1 MSTSQWI
8 GLWLVLGGGFC
19 QGTFMLPMKWTK
31 SWNFENTWLIFSVS
45 AYLIFPWIIVFATA
59 PQFSQVFAATSAGT
73 LVEVGLFGAGWA
85 ASAVSFG
92 VGIDAIGLSVGFAII
107 YGLAAFGGAVIPLLT
122 TPDISSSRI
131 TLTIAS
137 LIIMVVGV
145 VVCSFAGKWK
155 EKPKEPGKDAKLS
168 YGAGVLMCV
177 ISGLLG
183 ACGNLGFDAGGKI
196 VRVAENLGISS
207 FNATS
212 IVWAYLC
219 IFMFLANAG
228 YSVIL
233 LRRNHTASIFAT
245 KAGKYFPSGF
255 LMGALW
261 IGGFFLYGIGAGKLG
276 QLGLSLGWG
285 ILMSAVVLIANA
297 WGIGTGEWSG
307 SPGWARRRL
316 AYGLVILIIA
326 IVGLSFANQIR

>member
-1 MSTSQWI
+1 
-8 GLWLVLGGGFC
+8 
-19 QGTFMLPMKWTK
+19 MLPMKWMK
-31 SWNFENTWLIFSVS
+31 RWNFENIWLIFSLS
-45 AYLIFPWIIVFATA
+45 AYLIFPWIIVLVTA
-59 PQFSQVFAATSAGT
+59 PQFSRVFAATSGGT

-107 YGLAAFGGAVIPLLT
+107 YGLAAFGGAIIPLLT
-122 TPDISSSRI
+122 TPNISPSRLS
-131 TLTIAS
+131 LTVVS
-137 LIIMVVGV
+137 LVVMVVGV
-145 VVCSFAGKWK
+145 VTCFFAGKWK
-155 EKPKEPGKDAKLS
+155 EKPKEAEKKAKLS
-168 YGAGVLMCV
+168 YGVGVLMCV

-196 VRVAENLGISS
+196 THAAENLGISS

-233 LRRNHTASIFAT
+233 LRRNGSTAIFA
-245 KAGKYFPSGF
+245 KDAGKYFPSGF

-261 IGGFFLYGIGAGKLG
+261 IAGFFYGIGAGKLG
-276 QLGLSLGWG
+276 PLGLSLGWG

-297 WGIGTGEWSG
+297 WGIGTGEWNG
-307 SPGWARRRL
+307 SPRWARRRL
-316 AYGLVILIIA
+316 AYGLIVLIVA